1 MRILYYSWN
10 EIIKND
16 IISTMINMGFEVSLI
31 DYTLRSTLEDN
42 DFLNYVENKLIE
54 AEKENKKY
62 NVIFSCN
69 YIPVLSNIALDKKIY
84 YVSWTYDSPC
94 MTMYS
99 KTIFNTYNILF
110 HFDSHEVK
118 RISDLGVKNIYH
130 LPLAVNIDRI
140 HRIIRG
146 NVNRN
151 FNNDVRFMG
160 NLYNDEPDFIE
171 QVNNLPEY
179 AKGYI
184 KGMEDVQLLIQGN
197 DIINELLDN
206 KLMNKMR
213 KYISFTK
220 VEGFFVNDRQ
230 LVFDML
236 CKNISSRERIEIL
249 EQINKS
255 LPLVIY
261 THSDVSNLKNIIN
274 KGYINYESDMP
285 KMFSTT
291 AVNLN
296 ITLRSIKTGIPLRAL
311 DIMGAGGFL
320 LTNYCEELNEYM
332 VDGKDFVTFYDANDC
347 VEKCRFYL
355 QHIAERERIALNGMK
370 KIKEMFTYEM
380 QMSKMFNTV
389 KGII

>member
-220 VEGFFVNDRQ
+220 VEGF
-230 LVFDML
+230 LLM
-236 CKNISSRERIEIL
+236 
-249 EQINKS
+249 
-255 LPLVIY
+255 
-261 THSDVSNLKNIIN
+261 
-274 KGYINYESDMP
+274 
-285 KMFSTT
+285 
-291 AVNLN
+291 
-296 ITLRSIKTGIPLRAL
+296 TG
-311 DIMGAGGFL
+311 
-320 LTNYCEELNEYM
+320 N
-332 VDGKDFVTFYDANDC
+332 
-347 VEKCRFYL
+347 
-355 QHIAERERIALNGMK
+355 
-370 KIKEMFTYEM
+370 
-380 QMSKMFNTV
+380 
-389 KGII
+389 